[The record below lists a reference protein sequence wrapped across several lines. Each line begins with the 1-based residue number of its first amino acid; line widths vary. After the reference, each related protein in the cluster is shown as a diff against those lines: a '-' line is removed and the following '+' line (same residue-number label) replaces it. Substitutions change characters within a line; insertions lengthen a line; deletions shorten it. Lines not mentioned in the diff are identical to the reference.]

1 MLSKIDSVLEKLGQI
16 LALSMVNFFSVLRT
30 DRCAVMPCRGL
41 AFLSRLPMLNV
52 FSHAGLP
59 SVDPLR

>member
-30 DRCAVMPCRGL
+30 VEL
-41 AFLSRLPMLNV
+41 EV
-52 FSHAGLP
+52 
-59 SVDPLR
+59 